1 MDKYY
6 NTKEIRSGWLFDV
19 SVNGRSYGGIKNVI
33 GIIVNHNNEKLFYS
47 IFDDCY
53 FRIAEIHK
61 SIDHLLNCDNEIFVN
76 VYDANAMM
84 PVGLSLYEKIRK
96 DKITKEELVGY
107 KDYITGYYSDL
118 DYNNINNV
126 TDNENRDLID
136 EYTITTIEEY
146 MEKLNRFITYN
157 QSHINGPRMMK

>member
-1 MDKYY
+1 
-6 NTKEIRSGWLFDV
+6 
-19 SVNGRSYGGIKNVI
+19 
-33 GIIVNHNNEKLFYS
+33 
-47 IFDDCY
+47 
-53 FRIAEIHK
+53 
-61 SIDHLLNCDNEIFVN
+61 
-76 VYDANAMM
+76 MM

-107 KDYITGYYSDL
+107 KDYIMGYYSDL

-136 EYTITTIEEY
+136 EYTISTIEEY
-146 MEKLNRFITYN
+146 MEKLNRPITFN